1 MKVSDEYDEQSKMKE
16 NRGANMTRKILIV
29 EDDRQMRQELKI
41 LLDNSGYEGE
51 ILEDFSNVPESI
63 VSMKPDL
70 VLLDIK
76 LPGQS
81 GQMILRDLR
90 VSSQVPVIMVT
101 SMDSEMDEVLSMSW
115 GADDYITKPYN
126 PTLLLLHIEALF
138 KRLGRPMEKENLAYR
153 GVKVNLLKST
163 LETDGG
169 DILLSK
175 NEITIFR
182 CLLLKQGSIVSR
194 DELMDDLWD
203 NHEFV
208 DDNTLTVNINRLRRK
223 LEEIGLKDVVQSRRG
238 QGYVLV

>member
-1 MKVSDEYDEQSKMKE
+1 ME
-16 NRGANMTRKILIV
+16 MTRKILII

-51 ILEDFSNVPESI
+51 ILEDFSDVPESI
-63 VSMKPDL
+63 ISMKPDL

-90 VSSQVPVIMVT
+90 AKSQIPVIMVT

-138 KRLGRPMEKENLAYR
+138 KRLGRPVEKESLTYR
-153 GVKVNLLKST
+153 GVKMNLLKST
-163 LETDGG
+163 LETENG

-182 CLLLKQGSIVSR
+182 CLLMKQGSIVSR

-223 LEEIGLKDVVQSRRG
+223 LEEIGLKDVVQTRRG

>member
-1 MKVSDEYDEQSKMKE
+1 
-16 NRGANMTRKILIV
+16 MTRKILIV

-51 ILEDFSNVPESI
+51 ILEDFSDVLGSI
-63 VSMKPDL
+63 VSMDPDL

-90 VSSQVPVIMVT
+90 AKSQVPVIMVT

-138 KRLGRPMEKENLAYR
+138 KRLGRPVEKESLTYR

-163 LETDGG
+163 LETEYG

-182 CLLLKQGSIVSR
+182 CLLMKQGSIVSR

-223 LEEIGLKDVVQSRRG
+223 LEEIGLEDVVQTRRG

>member
-1 MKVSDEYDEQSKMKE
+1 MK
-16 NRGANMTRKILIV
+16 KILIV

-41 LLDNSGYEGE
+41 FLDNNGYEGQ
-51 ILEDFSNVPESI
+51 ILEDFSDVKGAILS
-63 VSMKPDL
+63 SSPDL

-81 GQMILRDLR
+81 GQMILRELR
-90 VSSQVPVIMVT
+90 RESQIPVIMVT
-101 SMDSEMDEVLSMSW
+101 SMDNEMDEVLSMSW

-126 PTLLLLHIEALF
+126 PTLLLLHVEALF
-138 KRLGRPMEKENLAYR
+138 KRLGQPVEKESLTYR
-153 GVKVNLLKST
+153 NVTLNLLKST
-163 LETDGG
+163 LETEKG

-182 CLLLKQGSIVSR
+182 CLLLKQGMIVSR

-203 NHEFV
+203 NREFV

-223 LEEIGLKDVVQSRRG
+223 LEEIGLKDVVQTRRG

>member
-1 MKVSDEYDEQSKMKE
+1 
-16 NRGANMTRKILIV
+16 MTRKILII

-41 LLDNSGYEGE
+41 LLDNSGYAGE
-51 ILEDFSNVPESI
+51 ILEDFSDVKKSI

-81 GQMILRDLR
+81 GQMILRELR
-90 VSSQVPVIMVT
+90 LESQVPVIMVT

-138 KRLGRPMEKENLAYR
+138 KRLGQPVEKENLTYR
-153 GVKVNLLKST
+153 GVKINLLKST
-163 LETDGG
+163 LETEQG

-182 CLLLKQGSIVSR
+182 CLLMKQGTIVSR

-223 LEEIGLKDVVQSRRG
+223 LEEIGLKDVVQTRRG
-238 QGYVLV
+238 QGYVLI